1 MEPSL
6 EPNSKQENI
15 TSTVLFFSDET
26 KKERERERE
35 RVYTLIILVL
45 IISANEQRL
54 YRGTREYRNSSHEAH
69 NRMFNSKNSHHPSS
83 IHVDMRILRRV
94 PRFHSQLRL
103 CANNPEFLRGSRS
116 SCRSNDKDR
125 YRFGLRRFE
134 YRDSVK
140 KKRKEGREMRNK
152 SLLIFMEKR
161 EF

>member
-6 EPNSKQENI
+6 EPNSKHENI

-26 KKERERERE
+26 KKERERES
-35 RVYTLIILVL
+35 VHCLIILVL

-103 CANNPEFLRGSRS
+103 CANNPEFLQGS
-116 SCRSNDKDR
+116 SCRSNDKRCKDR

-140 KKRKEGREMRNK
+140 KKKKKRRERN
-152 SLLIFMEKR
+152 ER
-161 EF
+161 